1 MFSVAVRHT
10 MPFSNLFQERTLK
23 LYRALEKYF
32 CGHLAM
38 SDSPLRMKANLSA
51 GKEQCC
57 MCRETSKCLMG
68 SVSVKY

>member
-1 MFSVAVRHT
+1 MFSVGVRHT

-38 SDSPLRMKANLSA
+38 
-51 GKEQCC
+51 
-57 MCRETSKCLMG
+57 
-68 SVSVKY
+68 